1 MRGDRE
7 IEVSVCDI
15 VGYLTSSTKIREEMQ
30 SSYCLRHYYF
40 LFVLFLGIINS
51 YQGLLNRLTL
61 RVTCITTTVTKCL
74 MLHDTVNI

>member
-1 MRGDRE
+1 MGGDRE

-30 SSYCLRHYYF
+30 FSCCLWHYYF